1 MQSKKSAIYFLAL
14 GVAMIIV
21 DSTIVNVAMPTIVT
35 KLGITSGQAQ
45 WVQEI
50 YTLVLASTLL
60 VFGRLADQ
68 FGRRKVFLLGTLI
81 FGVSSMAAALANT
94 AGILILDR
102 ALQGIGAAMIL
113 PTSLSIINAS
123 FNSVDRRKAIAIWG
137 SVIGGSAALGPVIGG
152 YLITSFTWRW
162 AFGVNLPIVFIVII
176 GVVRTVSASEKS
188 SKQEFDLFAS
198 ILVLLGFASFV
209 GALIEGRNFGWSSA
223 AILSGFA
230 VTALALVSFILLERF
245 RSKNSRATFMDLEI
259 LRIRSFRSAVTT
271 SLIVSLGE
279 YGLLFLLPY
288 WLQNVLGYSGL
299 KTGSLFLVL
308 AVGSFMASGA
318 GRHLFAKRTS
328 IEILQIGITLEIL
341 GVALL
346 GLVIS
351 PTTALVFILIALF
364 IYGMGIGLATTQITS
379 IALRDIPIAKS
390 GQASGIS
397 STMRQVGFGLG
408 IAGLGSLLFGLLGRD
423 VNHRLVVQGAMSPEA
438 RETFVHHVVSSAGTV
453 IPKLHGD
460 QAQAAIGAL
469 TSASKWS
476 ALAATIFLSFGW
488 LAVNA
493 LRRGSRKQPDLQ
505 LS

>member
-68 FGRRKVFLLGTLI
+68 FGRRKVFLLGNLI

-176 GVVRTVSASEKS
+176 GVVRTVSASGKS

-198 ILVLLGFASFV
+198 SWF
-209 GALIEGRNFGWSSA
+209 
-223 AILSGFA
+223 
-230 VTALALVSFILLERF
+230 
-245 RSKNSRATFMDLEI
+245 
-259 LRIRSFRSAVTT
+259 
-271 SLIVSLGE
+271 
-279 YGLLFLLPY
+279 Y
-288 WLQNVLGYSGL
+288 
-299 KTGSLFLVL
+299 
-308 AVGSFMASGA
+308 
-318 GRHLFAKRTS
+318 
-328 IEILQIGITLEIL
+328 
-341 GVALL
+341 
-346 GLVIS
+346 
-351 PTTALVFILIALF
+351 
-364 IYGMGIGLATTQITS
+364 
-379 IALRDIPIAKS
+379 
-390 GQASGIS
+390 
-397 STMRQVGFGLG
+397 
-408 IAGLGSLLFGLLGRD
+408 
-423 VNHRLVVQGAMSPEA
+423 
-438 RETFVHHVVSSAGTV
+438 
-453 IPKLHGD
+453 
-460 QAQAAIGAL
+460 
-469 TSASKWS
+469 
-476 ALAATIFLSFGW
+476 
-488 LAVNA
+488 
-493 LRRGSRKQPDLQ
+493 
-505 LS
+505 